1 MIVNKAIATKTADYL
16 LQIKAINL
24 QPTNPFT
31 WASGLKSPIYCDNR
45 KILSFPKVRKFVK
58 NQIVSI
64 INDNHGDVDMIAG
77 VATGGIALGAIVADE
92 LDLPFVY
99 VRSSSKKH
107 GMQNQ
112 VEGDISQG
120 NKILVF
126 EDLVSTGMSSLDA
139 VDCIRETEKNIIG
152 MIAIFSY
159 AFDSTVKRFSEAS
172 CPLITLSDYPSL
184 IESLD
189 QNDQLNDEQKQH
201 LLNWRNDP
209 ENWMSA

>member
-1 MIVNKAIATKTADYL
+1 MIVNKAIARKTADYL
-16 LQIKAINL
+16 LQINAINL
-24 QPTNPFT
+24 QPANPFT

-64 INDNHGDVDMIAG
+64 INENYKDIDMIAG
-77 VATGGIALGAIVADE
+77 VATGGIALGAMIAEE

-99 VRSSSKKH
+99 IRSSSKKH
-107 GMQNQ
+107 GMQNK
-112 VEGDISQG
+112 VEGDINQG
-120 NKILVF
+120 NKVLVF

-139 VDCIRETEKNIIG
+139 VECVRATGKDVQG

-159 AFDSTVKRFSEAS
+159 AFDTTVERFKNED
-172 CPLITLSDYPSL
+172 CKLITLSDYPSL
-184 IESLD
+184 LSSLNESGKL
-189 QNDQLNDEQKQH
+189 QEQEMTH

-209 ENWMSA
+209 ENWDKS